1 MVCLACRRWNRRALC
16 ASCRVGLRRGPDRL
30 LSFGIVRSGFVHDGP
45 ARVLVHRL
53 KYEAVVSAGRL
64 LADEGMA
71 HLVPP
76 DATAL
81 IPIPRI
87 RWRAIRYGVDP
98 AAQLAARLGALSGLP
113 VVDSL
118 VPALYGRRHAGRVV
132 SQRDAPVFGV
142 TGSAPAGSVLVDDVL
157 TTGITLETAAAAL
170 GAPVVAAVTA
180 TVSV

>member
-1 MVCLACRRWNRRALC
+1 M
-16 ASCRVGLRRGPDRL
+16 
-30 LSFGIVRSGFVHDGP
+30 
-45 ARVLVHRL
+45 
-53 KYEAVVSAGRL
+53 SAGRL

-98 AAQLAARLGALSGLP
+98 AAQLAARLGVLSGLP
-113 VVDSL
+113 VVETL

-132 SQRDAPVFGV
+132 SQRV
-142 TGSAPAGSVLVDDVL
+142 APAFTVAGDVPSGSILIDDVL
-157 TTGITLETAAAAL
+157 TTGITLETAATAL